1 MKNHIINYF
10 ERTKKTID
18 KIDFNQIDKL
28 AYAIVKIRKNRGR
41 MFFLGI
47 GGGAGNCSH
56 AVNDFRKLCE
66 IEAYSPIDNPA
77 EITAR
82 TNDEGWD
89 TVFVEWL
96 KISKLKKNDC
106 IFILSVGGGNKKRN
120 VSMNLVKAIDFA
132 NKKGAKILGI
142 VGKKDGYAYK
152 KSNYVCLIPEKNKS
166 LVTPLC
172 EGIQSIILHLIVSD
186 KRIQSIKTKW

>member
-1 MKNHIINYF
+1 MSHVKNFLNLSSSIIRNMDF
-10 ERTKKTID
+10 VKID
-18 KIDFNQIDKL
+18 KIIDS
-28 AYAIVKIRKNRGR
+28 IQKIKKKKGR
-41 MFFLGI
+41 IFFLGV
-47 GGGAGNCSH
+47 GGSGANCSH

-66 IEAYSPIDNPA
+66 IEAYSPIDNSA

-82 TNDEGWD
+82 TNDEGWN

-142 VGKKDGYAYK
+142 VGKKDGYTYK
-152 KSNYVCLIPEKNKS
+152 KSDYVCLIPEKNKS

>member
-1 MKNHIINYF
+1 MNHVKNFLNLSSSII
-10 ERTKKTID
+10 RSM
-18 KIDFNQIDKL
+18 DF
-28 AYAIVKIRKNRGR
+28 VKINKIIDLIQKIKQKKGR
-41 MFFLGI
+41 IFFLGV
-47 GGGAGNCSH
+47 GGSGANCSH

>member
-1 MKNHIINYF
+1 MSHVKNFLNLSSSIIKNM
-10 ERTKKTID
+10 
-18 KIDFNQIDKL
+18 DF
-28 AYAIVKIRKNRGR
+28 VKINKMIDLIQKIKKKKGR
-41 MFFLGI
+41 IFFLGV
-47 GGGAGNCSH
+47 GGSGANCSH

-66 IEAYSPIDNPA
+66 IEAYSPIDNSA

-82 TNDEGWD
+82 TNDEGWH

-96 KISKLKKNDC
+96 KTSKLKKNDC

-142 VGKKDGYAYK
+142 IGKKDGYAYK